1 MIKIF
6 YCFEGGKRNDKQ
18 FLLLINGSAK
28 KFGDEKQMLNREKNV
43 QECDARKL
51 NSSNEVWLQKNY

>member
-1 MIKIF
+1 MINNSCCL
-6 YCFEGGKRNDKQ
+6 YMVA
-18 FLLLINGSAK
+18 AK
-28 KFGDEKQMLNREKNV
+28 KFGDENQMLNREKNV